1 MTDFQLLSS
10 GFVIDII
17 VTKHAKLQIHSS
29 NVTWI
34 FIQLLLNA
42 PAHKWRKKR
51 RSSPKNCV
59 SRLCNRRQMR
69 HQSIISEP
77 SHDHFAESLMVF
89 LFSKSFPN
97 RQVGN
102 KACCTTTA
110 NDNIQWSSIL
120 CMHRHKHTLD
130 LFLSLFGFF
139 LFHLWCVHALYEH
152 M

>member
-1 MTDFQLLSS
+1 MQNCRSICPMLHEFLSNFCWTHLHTNE
-10 GFVIDII
+10 G
-17 VTKHAKLQIHSS
+17 K
-29 NVTWI
+29 
-34 FIQLLLNA
+34 
-42 PAHKWRKKR
+42 KW

>member
-1 MTDFQLLSS
+1 MQNCRFIRLMLHDFLFNSCWTHLHTNE
-10 GFVIDII
+10 G
-17 VTKHAKLQIHSS
+17 
-29 NVTWI
+29 
-34 FIQLLLNA
+34 
-42 PAHKWRKKR
+42 KKR

-102 KACCTTTA
+102 KACCTTTYNEA
-110 NDNIQWSSIL
+110 VYYVCTDTNTRSIYFCHYL
-120 CMHRHKHTLD
+120 VSFCFICGACMHYTSICKHVLMCACYKQAPYG
-130 LFLSLFGFF
+130 LI
-139 LFHLWCVHALYEH
+139 W
-152 M
+152 

>member
-1 MTDFQLLSS
+1 MQNCRSICPMLHEFLSNFCWTHLHTNE
-10 GFVIDII
+10 G
-17 VTKHAKLQIHSS
+17 
-29 NVTWI
+29 
-34 FIQLLLNA
+34 
-42 PAHKWRKKR
+42 KKR

-102 KACCTTTA
+102 KACCTTTTTA